1 MTQTGR
7 IENEPHDIYHGQHDK
22 PAFGSSAIKLWITD
36 REQFY
41 RTYVTGEIQ
50 RPMLGRA
57 GVIGNAVEEP
67 LLEGTNRNMV
77 SSTKTATAQ
86 KFKAE
91 QEENPDKLLLTPSE
105 SDMVDAV
112 IQAGLDDELLT
123 SVTDAGTPQVTY
135 RIDVGPFY
143 VQCRVD
149 VEAQVNQL
157 VSKTIDD
164 LNLSGTTK
172 LLVDLKTTA
181 TLYGSKGFQRAAVK
195 VPLLYPISK
204 GFQRAAVKVPLL
216 YPIQEALYTEI
227 VRTVDKVDQTQIP
240 FWFCA
245 IAKDEPAV
253 QWVQFQDLHNKARK
267 RVMGAIGE
275 LKVNYESGCWDE
287 FKGKTRTVFL
297 PETYLDWA
305 GE

>member
-7 IENEPHDIYHGQHDK
+7 IENEPHEVYHGQHDK
-22 PAFGSSAIKLWITD
+22 PAFGSGAIKLWITD

-41 RTYVTGEIQ
+41 RTYVTNEIQ

-105 SDMVDAV
+105 ADMVDAV
-112 IQAGLDDELLT
+112 VQAGLDDKLLQ

-143 VQCRVD
+143 VQCRID
-149 VEAQVNQL
+149 VEAEVNQL
-157 VSKTIDD
+157 VPETIDE

-181 TLYGSKGFQRAAVK
+181 TLYGSN
-195 VPLLYPISK
+195 

-227 VRTVDKVDQTQIP
+227 VRTVDKVDQHQIP

-245 IAKDEPAV
+245 IAKDDPAV
-253 QWVQFQDLHNKARK
+253 QWVQFQDIHSKARK

-275 LKVNYESGCWDE
+275 LNVNFESGCWDE

-297 PETYLDWA
+297 PESYLDWA

>member
-1 MTQTGR
+1 MNTQTGR
-7 IENEPHDIYHGQHDK
+7 IENEPHEVYHGQHDK
-22 PAFGSSAIKLWITD
+22 PAFGSGAIKLWITD

-41 RTYVTGEIQ
+41 RTYVTNEIQ

-91 QEENPDKLLLTPSE
+91 QEENPNKLLLTPSE
-105 SDMVDAV
+105 ADMVDAV
-112 IQAGLDDELLT
+112 VQAGMDDKLLQ

-143 VQCRVD
+143 VQCRID
-149 VEAQVNQL
+149 VEAEVNQL
-157 VSKTIDD
+157 VPETIDE

-181 TLYGSKGFQRAAVK
+181 TLYGSN
-195 VPLLYPISK
+195 

-227 VRTVDKVDQTQIP
+227 VRTVDKVDQHRIP

-245 IAKDEPAV
+245 IAKDDPAV
-253 QWVQFQDLHNKARK
+253 QWVQFQDIHSKARK

-275 LKVNYESGCWDE
+275 LKVNFESGCWDE

-297 PETYLDWA
+297 PENYLDWA

>member
-22 PAFGSSAIKLWITD
+22 PAFGSGAIKLWITD

-41 RTYVTGEIQ
+41 RTYVTKEIQ

-105 SDMVDAV
+105 ADMVDAV
-112 IQAGLDDELLT
+112 IRAGLDDELLQ
-123 SVTDAGTPQVTY
+123 SVTDVGTPQVTY

-157 VSKTIDD
+157 LSKTIDE

-195 VPLLYPISK
+195 VPLLYPI
-204 GFQRAAVKVPLL
+204 
-216 YPIQEALYTEI
+216 QEALYTEI
-227 VRTVDKVDQTQIP
+227 VKTVDKTDHAQIP

>member
-1 MTQTGR
+1 MSATGR

-22 PAFGSSAIKLWITD
+22 PAFGSGAIKLWITD

-91 QEENPDKLLLTPSE
+91 QEDNPEKLLLTPSE
-105 SDMVDAV
+105 SDMVNAV

-149 VEAQVNQL
+149 IEADVNQL
-157 VSKTIDD
+157 VSKTVDE

-195 VPLLYPISK
+195 VPLLYPI
-204 GFQRAAVKVPLL
+204 
-216 YPIQEALYTEI
+216 QEALYTEI
-227 VRTVDKVDQTQIP
+227 VKTVDQTDHTQIP

>member
-22 PAFGSSAIKLWITD
+22 PAFGSGAIKLWITD

-41 RTYVTGEIQ
+41 RTYVTKEIQ

-105 SDMVDAV
+105 ADMVDAV
-112 IQAGLDDELLT
+112 IRAGLDDELLQ
-123 SVTDAGTPQVTY
+123 SVTDVGTPQVTY

-149 VEAQVNQL
+149 IEAQVDQL
-157 VSKTIDD
+157 VPEAIDE

-195 VPLLYPISK
+195 VPLLYPI
-204 GFQRAAVKVPLL
+204 
-216 YPIQEALYTEI
+216 QEALYTEI
-227 VRTVDKVDQTQIP
+227 VKTVDQTDQHQIP

-245 IAKDEPAV
+245 ISKDEPAV